1 MKQMERSLLLE
12 ETTGKAIGVFYAVFR
27 EMSGYP
33 EYVLKRALVIALRE
47 AGLDVREE
55 VPLPVMFRGH
65 RLATL
70 RADIVIEPGVIV
82 EVKTAPELAPYL
94 KAQVLH
100 YLKASGLQVGLLFNF
115 GRRAEFARIVY
126 QTARKESEASEPRQ
140 SEGAQ
145 AENAHDGDC
154 PGASTN

>member
-1 MKQMERSLLLE
+1 
-12 ETTGKAIGVFYAVFR
+12 
-27 EMSGYP
+27 
-33 EYVLKRALVIALRE
+33 VLKRALVIALRE

-82 EVKTAPELAPYL
+82 EVKTASELAPYL

-100 YLKASGLQVGLLFNF
+100 YLKASGLEVGLLFNF
-115 GRRAEFARIVY
+115 GRRAEFARVVY
-126 QTARKESEASEPRQ
+126 QSARKKSESSETSQPEETR
-140 SEGAQ
+140 SETVLA
-145 AENAHDGDC
+145 GDC
-154 PGASTN
+154 PSASTS

>member
-1 MKQMERSLLLE
+1 MEHPRRRLILE
-12 ETTGKAIGVFYAVFR
+12 EITGKAIRIFFDVFK

-47 AGLDVREE
+47 AGLEVREE
-55 VPLPVMFRGH
+55 VPLQVMFRGH

-100 YLKASGLQVGLLFNF
+100 YLKASGLEVGLLFNF
-115 GRRAEFARIVY
+115 GKRPQFARIVC
-126 QTARKESEASEPRQ
+126 QTARDKWANETAEPQATPSTPNESSEP
-140 SEGAQ
+140 
-145 AENAHDGDC
+145 
-154 PGASTN
+154 PTST